1 MHIGQERLGPA
12 PESRVS
18 HFFSRNR
25 WKENDRR
32 NSSIYALFLKTK
44 NTHIIIILMVTTAVG
59 RVLSSFLLGLG
70 IDESYTVALGREL
83 QLGYFDHPPLSW
95 WLQWGVSHLLG
106 SASPI
111 IVRSPFIALFALSTW
126 LLYRLT
132 TRLFSETAG
141 LWAVLSF
148 NLAPVFGITSAS
160 WVLPDGP
167 LDAALLGFMTCLT
180 HALDPAG
187 RRPWAW
193 WLGTGVTAGLA
204 LLSKYIAIFV
214 LLGAAAAVLAH
225 PLHRRWVSRPHPWLA
240 ISLSATIFLPVILW
254 NADHH
259 WCSFAFQGQRSL
271 GDNTHLFAPVVTLGG
286 EALFLLPWIW
296 LPMMM
301 EFFAAWRRGPAD
313 WPRWL
318 LANSGTLPIL
328 FFALVGIWSH
338 SRVLF
343 HWAAPGYL
351 VLFPLLGAALAR
363 WTRRWGRVVIP
374 RIAAAS
380 AILILVCMTVVGT
393 QVRWNWLPLLGKEF
407 APGADPSLAAVDW
420 TSLVPEMHARGL
432 IGPGKPAVATLKW
445 YDAGKLDYAL
455 GGTATIICL
464 GEDSRGYGII
474 HPAAVYRGK
483 DVLILVPETRG
494 REVERKIAPLFDHI
508 TPLPA
513 LTVLQGGRPALKILV
528 YLGTNFMRPDR

>member
-1 MHIGQERLGPA
+1 MDTMQEKPRFTPEVRVGPL
-12 PESRVS
+12 
-18 HFFSRNR
+18 FNR
-25 WKENDRR
+25 SQKEN
-32 NSSIYALFLKTK
+32 NKIKHSSIFTFFLKAK
-44 NTHIIIILMVTTAVG
+44 NVHIVLILILTTAIG
-59 RVLSSFLLGLG
+59 RVLSSLLLGLG

-95 WLQWGVSHLLG
+95 WLQWGASHLLG

-111 IVRSPFIALFALSTW
+111 IVRSPFIALFALSSW

-132 TRLFSETAG
+132 ARLFSETAA
-141 LWAVLSF
+141 LWAVLSL
-148 NLAPVFGITSAS
+148 NLSPVFGITSAS

-204 LLSKYIAIFV
+204 LLSKYTAVFV
-214 LLGAAAAVLAH
+214 LLGALVAVVAH
-225 PLHRRWVSRPHPWLA
+225 PRHRRWMLRPHPWLA
-240 ISLSATIFLPVILW
+240 MALGATIFLPVILW
-254 NADHH
+254 NAQHH
-259 WCSFAFQGQRSL
+259 WCSFAFQGRRSL
-271 GDNTHLFAPVVTLGG
+271 GDNTHLFAPMVTLGG

-296 LPMMM
+296 LPMMV

-313 WPRWL
+313 WSRWL
-318 LANSGTLPIL
+318 LANSGALPIL
-328 FFALVGIWSH
+328 FFAMVGIWSH

-363 WTRRWGRVVIP
+363 WTRGWGRVVIP

-380 AILILVCMTVVGT
+380 AILILVCVTVIGT
-393 QVRWNWLPLLGKEF
+393 QVRWNWLQLIGKEF

-420 TSLVPEMHARGL
+420 TSLGPEMHVRGL

-455 GGTATIICL
+455 GGMATIICL
-464 GEDSRGYGII
+464 SEDSRGYGII
-474 HPAAVYRGK
+474 HPAADYRGK
-483 DVLILVPETRG
+483 DVLILIPESR
-494 REVERKIAPLFDHI
+494 RKEVERKVAPLFDHI
-508 TPLPA
+508 DPLPA

-528 YLGTNFMRPDR
+528 YMGTNFMKADR